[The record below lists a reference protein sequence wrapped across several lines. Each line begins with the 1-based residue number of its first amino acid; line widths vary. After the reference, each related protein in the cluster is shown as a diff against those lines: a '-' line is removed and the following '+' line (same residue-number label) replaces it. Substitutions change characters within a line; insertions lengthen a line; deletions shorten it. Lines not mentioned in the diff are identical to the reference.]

1 MNKNFAS
8 LSSTLPTEKITYK
21 DKMQE
26 NKVDGAGVRVFC
38 ILWFSGHNF
47 FTWVDGNKILEEF
60 LKYYKGTPKPSGLL
74 RKPELYNSKFRKN
87 FATLR

>member
-1 MNKNFAS
+1 MNKEFCIYLIHWQNYNR
-8 LSSTLPTEKITYK
+8 KNYK

-26 NKVDGAGVRVFC
+26 NKIDGAGIGFFC

-60 LKYYKGTPKPSGLL
+60 LKGVFSKPSGNHIVA
-74 RKPELYNSKFRKN
+74 PN
-87 FATLR
+87 FCFLS

>member
-1 MNKNFAS
+1 
-8 LSSTLPTEKITYK
+8 
-21 DKMQE
+21 MQE

-60 LKYYKGTPKPSGLL
+60 LKYLL
-74 RKPELYNSKFRKN
+74 QRNSKAIWPSEKTW
-87 FATLR
+87 TLQLQI